1 MLKPPMLK
9 HRRTAPRRA
18 RRAPR
23 PSRSRNA
30 VVAAVVAFAV
40 SAKGVGFGV
49 DYVSAQVAPAQPY
62 FSTVTAKEVT
72 LRGNVGA
79 TISTTPTGD
88 GEVRVLELTGDRLD
102 VRDLAITLPGN
113 AGDGMLTTGGALTTV
128 EGSVKVV
135 ATSLTATPT
144 VEGARTVPVTVD
156 LTGDINHV
164 LDQLGIPPAPNA
176 ALPDVLMDHLSL
188 TNVTLELA
196 NLTADSFEAPVIS
209 VGVD

>member
-1 MLKPPMLK
+1 MIKP
-9 HRRTAPRRA
+9 RQTAPRR
-18 RRAPR
+18 PSR
-23 PSRSRNA
+23 PSRKA
-30 VVAAVVAFAV
+30 VVAAVTALAV

-79 TISTTPTGD
+79 TIATTPTGD

-128 EGSVKVV
+128 EGNVRVV
-135 ATSLTATPT
+135 ATSLTATPSI
-144 VEGARTVPVTVD
+144 EGARTVPVTVD

-164 LDQLGIPPAPNA
+164 LDQLGIPPAPDA

>member
-1 MLKPPMLK
+1 MIKP
-9 HRRTAPRRA
+9 RQTAPRR
-18 RRAPR
+18 PSR
-23 PSRSRNA
+23 PSRKA
-30 VVAAVVAFAV
+30 VVAAVTALAV

-79 TISTTPTGD
+79 TIATTPTGD
-88 GEVRVLELTGDRLD
+88 GEVLLELTGDRLD

-128 EGSVKVV
+128 EGNVRVV
-135 ATSLTATPT
+135 ATSLTATPSI
-144 VEGARTVPVTVD
+144 EGARTVPVTVD

-164 LDQLGIPPAPNA
+164 LDQLGIPPAPDA

>member
-1 MLKPPMLK
+1 MIKP
-9 HRRTAPRRA
+9 RQTAPRR
-18 RRAPR
+18 PSR
-23 PSRSRNA
+23 PSRKA
-30 VVAAVVAFAV
+30 VVAAVTALAV

-88 GEVRVLELTGDRLD
+88 GEVRVLELTGDQLN

-135 ATSLTATPT
+135 ATSLTATPAI
-144 VEGARTVPVTVD
+144 EGARTVPVTVD

-164 LDQLGIPPAPNA
+164 LDQLGIPPAPNT

>member
-1 MLKPPMLK
+1 MIKP
-9 HRRTAPRRA
+9 RQTAPRR
-18 RRAPR
+18 
-23 PSRSRNA
+23 PSRPARKA
-30 VVAAVVAFAV
+30 VVAAVTALAV

-79 TISTTPTGD
+79 TIATTPPGD
-88 GEVRVLELTGDRLD
+88 GEVRVLDLTGDRLD

-128 EGSVKVV
+128 EGNVRVV
-135 ATSLTATPT
+135 ATSLTATPSI
-144 VEGARTVPVTVD
+144 EGARTVPVTVD

-164 LDQLGIPPAPNA
+164 LDQLGIPPAPDA

>member
-1 MLKPPMLK
+1 MRK
-9 HRRTAPRRA
+9 R
-18 RRAPR
+18 R
-23 PSRSRNA
+23 PSRSRST
-30 VVAAVVAFAV
+30 VIAAVVALAV
-40 SAKGVGFGV
+40 SAKGGV
-49 DYVSAQVAPAQPY
+49 EVVSAQVAPDQPY

-72 LRGNVGA
+72 LRVNVGA

-102 VRDLAITLPGN
+102 AQDLAITLPGT
-113 AGDGMLTTGGALTTV
+113 AGDGLLTTGGAQTTV
-128 EGSVKVV
+128 EGSVRIV

-144 VEGARTVPVTVD
+144 IEGARTVPVTVD

-176 ALPDVLMDHLSL
+176 ALPDALMDHLSL

-196 NLTADSFEAPVIS
+196 NLTGDSFSAPVIA

>member
-1 MLKPPMLK
+1 MIKP
-9 HRRTAPRRA
+9 RQTAPRR
-18 RRAPR
+18 PSR
-23 PSRSRNA
+23 PSRKA
-30 VVAAVVAFAV
+30 VVAAVTALAV

-79 TISTTPTGD
+79 TIATTPTGD

-128 EGSVKVV
+128 EGNVRVV

-144 VEGARTVPVTVD
+144 IEGARTVPVTVD

-164 LDQLGIPPAPNA
+164 LDQLGIPPAPDA

>member
-1 MLKPPMLK
+1 MIKP
-9 HRRTAPRRA
+9 RQTAPRR
-18 RRAPR
+18 PSR
-23 PSRSRNA
+23 PSRKA
-30 VVAAVVAFAV
+30 VVAAVTALAV

-79 TISTTPTGD
+79 TIATTPTGD

-113 AGDGMLTTGGALTTV
+113 AGDGMLTTGGALT
-128 EGSVKVV
+128 EAKGSVRIV

-144 VEGARTVPVTVD
+144 IEGARTVPVTVD

-164 LDQLGIPPAPNA
+164 LDQLGIPPAPDA

>member
-1 MLKPPMLK
+1 MLKPPMPK
-9 HRRTAPRRA
+9 HHPTAPRRM
-18 RRAPR
+18 PR
-23 PSRSRNA
+23 PSRSQSA
-30 VVAAVVAFAV
+30 VIVAAAVALV
-40 SAKGVGFGV
+40 SAKGGGFGGGA
-49 DYVSAQVAPAQPY
+49 VSAQVAPAQPY

-164 LDQLGIPPAPNA
+164 LDQLGIPPAPDA

-209 VGVD
+209 VSVD

>member
-1 MLKPPMLK
+1 MRK
-9 HRRTAPRRA
+9 H
-18 RRAPR
+18 R
-23 PSRSRNA
+23 PSRSRSTVIA
-30 VVAAVVAFAV
+30 AAVALAV
-40 SAKGVGFGV
+40 SAKGGV
-49 DYVSAQVAPAQPY
+49 EVVSAQVAPDQPY

-79 TISTTPTGD
+79 TIATTPTGD

-113 AGDGMLTTGGALTTV
+113 AGDGMLTTGGALT
-128 EGSVKVV
+128 EAKGSVRIV

-144 VEGARTVPVTVD
+144 IEGARTVPVTVD

-164 LDQLGIPPAPNA
+164 LDQLGIPPAPDA